1 MSNKEFNA
9 NTQEQMWTVEQLEP
23 KLLLSADLMPGVH
36 EISGHIEKP
45 GEQKQYEFVVTEK
58 TKFFF
63 DGVNGEKF
71 NWSLKGKEKGLNF
84 SPISLEADAHKF
96 LELLPD
102 TYQLT
107 VDGEDDKT
115 GNYSFRIFGESAAL
129 NLNLNEAT
137 DLKLTPSTQAVLYK
151 VQLDQGDRL
160 YFDSQTSAVTWSM
173 FDSNAKLI
181 IDKSNLSKGFEAT
194 QSGTYWL
201 SVEGNNSK
209 NNVNSSFTLY
219 STKDSIDVLKLNE
232 KQKVIFNK
240 PYESKKYTFDLNQD
254 QWIAYDQLSQGISD
268 TEWLIE
274 DNTGK
279 YIFSNKQTENAET
292 APKFLKAGSYN
303 LVFNSLANIQGEITF
318 ELKGSSVLEG
328 NIDENNPNLT
338 VGIDS
343 SKFIKIKNKDNDSL
357 ALIFDNL
364 IENIELKRE
373 EVISRE
379 VFFSNTGVQY
389 YKVYLTKDDV
399 VNIEKKVIYP
409 C

>member
-36 EISGHIEKP
+36 EISGHIEKS

-63 DGVNGEKF
+63 DGINGEKF
-71 NWSLKGKEKGLNF
+71 NWSLKAKEKGLNF
-84 SPISLEADAHKF
+84 SPISLETDAHKF

-129 NLNLNEAT
+129 NLNLNETT

-194 QSGTYWL
+194 QSGAYWL
-201 SVEGNNSK
+201 SVEGNNSQ
-209 NNVNSSFTLY
+209 NSVNSSFTLY

-254 QWIAYDQLSQGISD
+254 QWIVYDQLTQGILDS
-268 TEWLIE
+268 EWLIE
-274 DNTGK
+274 DNTRK
-279 YIFSNKQTENAET
+279 IILSRVCHQ
-292 APKFLKAGSYN
+292 LSQ
-303 LVFNSLANIQGEITF
+303 II
-318 ELKGSSVLEG
+318 
-328 NIDENNPNLT
+328 ID
-338 VGIDS
+338 
-343 SKFIKIKNKDNDSL
+343 
-357 ALIFDNL
+357 A
-364 IENIELKRE
+364 R
-373 EVISRE
+373 
-379 VFFSNTGVQY
+379 
-389 YKVYLTKDDV
+389 
-399 VNIEKKVIYP
+399 
-409 C
+409 